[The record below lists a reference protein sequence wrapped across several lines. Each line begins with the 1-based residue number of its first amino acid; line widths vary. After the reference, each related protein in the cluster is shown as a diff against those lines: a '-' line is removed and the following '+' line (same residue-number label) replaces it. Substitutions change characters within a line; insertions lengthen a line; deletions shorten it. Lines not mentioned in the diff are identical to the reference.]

1 MGQQKIVAAIKEQ
14 NSLLEEAFQGQ
25 AQTLADFSAQVVS
38 SFNQDGRLLLVGNG
52 ALSALASLIANLFLH
67 RLSFDRPSLP
77 ALALSQNVTLATALL
92 RDGQNRLYFSRQ
104 LRAMATAN
112 DIVLLLSDSPHDDAL
127 TDALAAARQIGCKTA
142 ILAQDKSDLAKEAV
156 DFSFHLKTTSVPRTA
171 ECALFFGHLLCELVE
186 AELFGI

>member
-1 MGQQKIVAAIKEQ
+1 MAQHKISAAIKEQ
-14 NSLLEEAFQGQ
+14 TALIEHTFQGQ
-25 AQTLADFSAQVVS
+25 TRALSEFSALAVDT
-38 SFNQDGRLLLVGNG
+38 FNRGGRLLVVGNG
-52 ALSALASLIANLFLH
+52 ALSAIAGLIANLFLH

-77 ALALSQNVTLATALL
+77 ALSLGQNVTLATALV

-104 LRAMATAN
+104 LRAMANAN
-112 DIVLLLSDSPHDDAL
+112 DIVLILSDGQRDDAL

-142 ILAQDKSDLAKEAV
+142 ILTQDKSDLATETV
-156 DFSFHLKTTSVPRTA
+156 DFSFILKTASIPRTV